1 MFLVYRWELLVYML
15 EMKLWGVYIVRRE
28 DSKKGIL
35 RNINIEIIGS
45 GRGFCKEIEQLNK

>member
-45 GRGFCKEIEQLNK
+45 GRGFCKEIE